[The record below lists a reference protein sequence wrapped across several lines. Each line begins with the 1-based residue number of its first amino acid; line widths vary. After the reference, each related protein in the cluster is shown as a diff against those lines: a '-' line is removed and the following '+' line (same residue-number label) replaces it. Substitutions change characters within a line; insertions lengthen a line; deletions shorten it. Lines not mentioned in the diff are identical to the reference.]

1 MNKRIKI
8 GLYTLVM
15 AAAVLAVIIVANLL
29 VLRAPTKF
37 TKLDMT
43 SLSLYTLTDTSKEAV
58 GKIGEEVNIYF
69 LCSGGEDG
77 SGSAVNNLPMLS
89 VFLERYAELNDKIKL
104 MTIDPIA
111 NPTFT
116 DKYEPDG
123 LENYSII
130 VESAKRFK
138 IVDFADLY
146 YYYNESYGKI
156 SPDMYQTFMMY
167 AQMGYFGNSI
177 PTLTLNF
184 DGESAITSALDY
196 VTTDKIPVAYIL
208 EGHGETELSET
219 LLTSIQ
225 NDNMIT
231 EKLSLLTSAIPEDA
245 GCIILNAPTTDINAD
260 EAKTLSEYLASGGK
274 MMVTT
279 VYTSL
284 ALPNLMSV
292 LSEYGLSPV
301 EGMIVEGDSNRF
313 ANNTPYY
320 LLPNVSTSSAL
331 TASLATSNA
340 YIFMAFSHGIGSSE
354 KEGISV
360 TPLFSTSS
368 SAYTISASAETTQKT
383 EDSVSGSFDIG
394 VLSENSETGAQ
405 LIWLASPAFSDSM
418 NQMTG
423 ANYQYFISMLGGI
436 VERERIVFN
445 IPANEVAASRLVVN
459 ELQASLWSAIL
470 IVIIPLAFAVCGVA
484 RWYVRRR
491 R

>member
-1 MNKRIKI
+1 MNKRTKI

-15 AAAVLAVIIVANLL
+15 AAVVLAVIIVVNLL

-43 SLSLYTLTDTSKEAV
+43 SLSLYTLSDTSIEAV
-58 GKIGEEVNIYF
+58 GKIDEDVNIYF

-89 VFLERYAELNDKIKL
+89 VFLGRYEELNDKIKL
-104 MTIDPIA
+104 TMIDPIA

-130 VESAKRFK
+130 IESAKRFK

-146 YYYNESYGKI
+146 YYYNESIGKI
-156 SPDMYQTFMMY
+156 SPDMYQTYMMY
-167 AQMGYFGNSI
+167 AQMGYFGNNI
-177 PTLTLNF
+177 PMLTLNF

-208 EGHGETELSET
+208 EGHSETELSET
-219 LLTSIQ
+219 LLESIR

-245 GCIILNAPTTDINAD
+245 GCIIINAPTTDINAD
-260 EAKTLSEYLASGGK
+260 EALALGEYLAGGGK
-274 MMVTT
+274 LIVTT

-284 ALPNLMSV
+284 ELPNLMSV
-292 LSEYGLSPV
+292 FAEFGLSPV
-301 EGMIVEGDSNRF
+301 DGMIVEGDANRF

-320 LLPNVSTSSAL
+320 LLPNVSESSAL
-331 TASLATSNA
+331 TAPLAASNA
-340 YIFMAFSHGIGSSE
+340 YIFMAFAHGIESTE
-354 KEGISV
+354 KEGITL
-360 TPLFSTSS
+360 TPLYTTSS
-368 SAYTISASAETTQKT
+368 SAYTIPASAETTAKT
-383 EDSVSGSFDIG
+383 EESAEGAFDIG
-394 VLSENSETGAQ
+394 VLAENSEGGQ
-405 LIWLASPAFSDSM
+405 LIWMGSPAFSDSM

-436 VERERIVFN
+436 VERERIVYN

-470 IVIIPLAFAVCGVA
+470 IVVLPLAIAVCGVA